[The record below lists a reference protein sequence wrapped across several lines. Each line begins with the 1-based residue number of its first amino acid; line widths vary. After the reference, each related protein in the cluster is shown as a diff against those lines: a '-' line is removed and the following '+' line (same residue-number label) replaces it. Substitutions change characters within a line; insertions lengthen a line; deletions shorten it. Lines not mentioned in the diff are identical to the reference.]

1 MPVKPQPRK
10 HWTENVLGTVALLA
24 IAFTFFSLTAPI
36 DPETLSRFSITP
48 MQLRMLQLP
57 LILMVLVIW
66 FSLSYGFVR
75 FKSYALTIIKDKDG
89 RAFNLIANALG
100 LLGLQI
106 ILPSLLKTILTRL
119 TFDERLILYISTY
132 LGIVLGLA
140 GYYYLLKGGQDL
152 EKLVKVR
159 RNTGKSLQL
168 AFIVFLALYAACA
181 ILLKVSGINTQEL
194 NIHATLSF
202 IPWLITILL
211 PTLLSWHLG
220 LMAFLAIYKYKEHVK
235 GIIYENVFSR
245 VTTGIFIVI
254 ISSIGIQ
261 ALGALGSTSQ
271 TLGLGSTLVV
281 VYGII
286 GVFVFGYYKIADG
299 AKNLQVIEEV

>member
-1 MPVKPQPRK
+1 MSVKTQSRK
-10 HWTENVLGTVALLA
+10 HWTENVLGVVALLA
-24 IAFTFFSLTAPI
+24 AAFTFFTLTSPI
-36 DPETLSRFSITP
+36 DPETLSRFNITP
-48 MQLRMLQLP
+48 MQLRMLLLP
-57 LILMVLVIW
+57 LILMILVIW

-75 FKSYALTIIKDKDG
+75 FKSYALMIIEDKDG
-89 RAFNLIANALG
+89 RAFNLIANAIG

-106 ILPSLLKTILTRL
+106 ILPYLLRVILTRL
-119 TFDERLILYISTY
+119 TFDERLTLYISTY
-132 LGIVLGLA
+132 LGIVLGLT

-168 AFIVFLALYAACA
+168 AFVIFLALYAVCA
-181 ILLKVSGINTQEL
+181 ILLKISGINTQEL
-194 NIHATLSF
+194 NIHAMLPF

-220 LMAFLAIYKYKEHVK
+220 LMAFLTIYRYKEHVK
-235 GIIYENVFSR
+235 GAIYKNVFSR
-245 VTTGIFIVI
+245 ITTGLFIVI

-261 ALGALGSTSQ
+261 ALVSLGSAFQ
-271 TLGLGSTLVV
+271 ALGLGSTLVI

-299 AKNLQVIEEV
+299 AKNLQVIEEI